1 MTGFIISALQLFAI
15 FPLNKLEID
24 FTVLYLAYR
33 KRDGM
38 VENRVSEIIS
48 FFENKLIESGLN
60 ISQVVLFGSAY
71 RGEMTKDSD
80 LDIAVVSDDFRNKT
94 IFERARLAGKAVWD
108 TTKKYE
114 VALDVVK
121 LTIDEFENETRM
133 VASYVKE
140 GREKYSIN

>member
-1 MTGFIISALQLFAI
+1 
-15 FPLNKLEID
+15 
-24 FTVLYLAYR
+24 
-33 KRDGM
+33 M
-38 VENRVSEIIS
+38 VEKRVLEIIS
-48 FFENKLIESGLN
+48 FFESKLRESGLN
-60 ISQVVLFGSAY
+60 INQVVLFGSAY

-80 LDIAVVSDDFRNKT
+80 LDIAVVSDDFENKT

-140 GREKYSIN
+140 GKEKYTAS